1 MQDLLLKAISAEDEL
16 QIQELIAKG
25 ADPNQMIYVRSLK
38 VPLWFSALPISFSGG
53 VKFKSNALRAL
64 LSSGADL
71 NALSNS
77 GESAMETLL
86 YYCKDD
92 TRFEESAKAL
102 LDAGIDLNAHKEES
116 SSILRSAV
124 YAKTASVRKVSFLLQ
139 AGADVNL
146 ADKKNGETPL
156 IRACIDSD
164 TNGEVMLEIVRLLI
178 RAGAD
183 VNAQETWKGWSSLMW
198 VAKHGNME
206 VAKLLA
212 GANLKAES
220 LKGDTNS
227 YLIAYENKHQDFV
240 SWLEEQGA
248 KDTSDRMFRILQR
261 DYIQKSAWSESV
273 DAGLK
278 AIKAFPEDGI
288 VCNHLSFAYRNLG
301 RYEDSVSWAR
311 RSLLFSFDLEALN
324 LLIANYIHLQKSD
337 LAILEC
343 KKYRTQILESGKDI
357 GQVFTNLLVAYFIE
371 NRSQEAIDFLG
382 DPWKIQTQE
391 SVFFLNLACI
401 YVKLENHSSAIR
413 SLFEAVRLKYPIE
426 KLKKDEDLK
435 PLTEN
440 TAFQILLKGNFER
453 LESETFF
460 LENDCVEL
468 VRDRLQVEERKM
480 FEGKE
485 IQRTRF
491 EFSLPYEVLL
501 KYAEFKDHYIQSG
514 WELKSDRLSPVE
526 EDLVVELDDVLKKFQ
541 TDQKIGAILL
551 EWDYEEE
558 DYSYYLCIETYQS
571 LEKARNRYSA
581 YQGTNKNTIFECNLE
596 TMYRIYSK
604 GSFERVVERVMNG
617 EGFRKKEKLSPFF
630 FVHAEHDSG
639 NEFGI
644 ERSISPS

>member
-1 MQDLLLKAISAEDEL
+1 M
-16 QIQELIAKG
+16 
-25 ADPNQMIYVRSLK
+25 
-38 VPLWFSALPISFSGG
+38 
-53 VKFKSNALRAL
+53 
-64 LSSGADL
+64 
-71 NALSNS
+71 
-77 GESAMETLL
+77 
-86 YYCKDD
+86 
-92 TRFEESAKAL
+92 
-102 LDAGIDLNAHKEES
+102 
-116 SSILRSAV
+116 
-124 YAKTASVRKVSFLLQ
+124 
-139 AGADVNL
+139 
-146 ADKKNGETPL
+146 

-311 RSLLFSFDLEALN
+311 RSLSFSFDLEALN

-558 DYSYYLCIETYQS
+558 DYSYYLC
-571 LEKARNRYSA
+571 N
-581 YQGTNKNTIFECNLE
+581 
-596 TMYRIYSK
+596 
-604 GSFERVVERVMNG
+604 
-617 EGFRKKEKLSPFF
+617 
-630 FVHAEHDSG
+630 
-639 NEFGI
+639 
-644 ERSISPS
+644 